1 MKKIQLAAVIV
12 GAVLITGSTVSIS
25 AASFA
30 RDWRSD
36 FSAGDQG
43 SGYLQGVLQG
53 DTWAALHLA
62 LHPQGTNAA
71 PVAPILAPSGLLP
84 FDTST
89 ATTLPKG
96 DDGISEDD
104 AVINEDDA
112 AVNEDDEGISGD
124 ASLAISIP
132 SVIPS
137 PTASPTTPS
146 RIPNPMTAPNS
157 GSHEHADQ
165 SSNNSDD

>member
-1 MKKIQLAAVIV
+1 MKKIKVAAVII

-36 FSAGDQG
+36 FSARDQG
-43 SGYLQGVLQG
+43 SGYLQGVSHG
-53 DTWAALHLA
+53 DAWVALHSV
-62 LHPQGTNAA
+62 LHPQTADAA
-71 PVAPILAPSGLLP
+71 PIAPILAPSGLLS

-96 DDGISEDD
+96 DEGISEDD
-104 AVINEDDA
+104 AVVNEDDA
-112 AVNEDDEGISGD
+112 VVNEDDEGISDD
-124 ASLAISIP
+124 ASLAISIS
-132 SVIPS
+132 SVTPS

-146 RIPNPMTAPNS
+146 GIPNPMTAPNS